1 MVNLGQ
7 FRAGDALPPG
17 GVVRMGDCEDGSAAA
32 AAAVSGLLV
41 ADLLPD
47 LRRNQS
53 YGDAGGGGGPP
64 TPSSVEAQVNL
75 RHQNLLMN
83 QCQHWQSSIW
93 AF

>member
-1 MVNLGQ
+1 
-7 FRAGDALPPG
+7 
-17 GVVRMGDCEDGSAAA
+17 MGDCEDGSAAA

-64 TPSSVEAQVNL
+64 TPSSVEAQVTLDESVSALAKFNL
-75 RHQNLLMN
+75 GFLITRSVGL
-83 QCQHWQSSIW
+83 SEV
-93 AF
+93 